1 MVMEEAMET
10 RVSVVCLY
18 CTQSWDSVIH
28 LEQKYSAAQQ
38 KCHPELGMILT
49 FCQQVKGEVT
59 DGYQEATGDQKV
71 CHIEAG
77 TVPDGH
83 LVR

>member
-1 MVMEEAMET
+1 M
-10 RVSVVCLY
+10 
-18 CTQSWDSVIH
+18 Q
-28 LEQKYSAAQQ
+28 QQ

-59 DGYQEATGDQKV
+59 DGYQKDTRDQKV

-83 LVR
+83 LFR